1 MKRVFAVSLALV
13 LVLALGACSG
23 AGATGSG
30 TDVGVV
36 LNEDYEDALPVLAQL
51 LVGTIKLDEAGL
63 AVEADVASQLIPLW
77 EMARTLSSSD
87 TAAEAEVE
95 AITGQIQRAL
105 RPEQLQSISEM
116 ELTRDELWAIM
127 GEQGIEQAGR
137 GQNMSADERATA
149 LAERGVD
156 PNIMAGTG
164 GPGGGQG
171 RGGLGENLN
180 PEEMARLAEKSGG
193 QVGVGIPAQLF
204 DAVIELLE
212 SKAE

>member
-13 LVLALGACSG
+13 LVLTLGACSG

-30 TDVGVV
+30 TDAGTV
-36 LNEDYEDALPVLAQL
+36 LNEDYENALPVLAQL
-51 LVGTIKLDEAGL
+51 LVGTIKLDETEL
-63 AVEADVASQLIPLW
+63 AVSADVASQLIPLW
-77 EMARTLSSSD
+77 EMARTLSGSD

-105 RPEQLQSISEM
+105 TAEQLQSIAKM
-116 ELTRDELWAIM
+116 ELTRAELWTIM
-127 GEQGIEQAGR
+127 RERGIEQAGP

-149 LAERGVD
+149 QAERGVD
-156 PNIMAGTG
+156 PHTMTGTG

-171 RGGLGENLN
+171 RGGLGQNLS
-180 PEEMARLAEKSGG
+180 PEERARLLEERGGRLGSG
-193 QVGVGIPAQLF
+193 VPVPLF

-212 SKAE
+212 SKAG